1 MNFTWIESL
10 SLFLGLVMFV
20 VYLCRCRTTR
30 TKATLPAALVCI
42 LSASPIVYGL
52 VLIPRPWV
60 PFLQEIPMQP
70 PHQVLAGVALAWIGW
85 DFIRGV
91 WQKPGNL
98 EVSGEPSQASSANAP
113 TKVTERPSLTDI
125 GLTNES

>member
-1 MNFTWIESL
+1 MNFTWVESV
-10 SLFLGLVMFV
+10 SLILGLVMLL
-20 VYLCRCRTTR
+20 VYLCRCHKTR
-30 TKATLPAALVCI
+30 TKPTLPAALVCI
-42 LSASPIVYGL
+42 LSVSPIVYGL

-91 WQKPGNL
+91 WRKPGSL
-98 EVSGEPSQASSANAP
+98 AMPSEQQASPPAQDPEALPVVKADQPSAN
-113 TKVTERPSLTDI
+113 
-125 GLTNES
+125 